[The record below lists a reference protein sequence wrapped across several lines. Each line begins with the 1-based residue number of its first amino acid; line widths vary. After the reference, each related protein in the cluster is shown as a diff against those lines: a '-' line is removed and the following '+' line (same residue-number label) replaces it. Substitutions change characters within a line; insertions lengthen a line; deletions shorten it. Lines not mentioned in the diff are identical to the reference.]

1 MTLPSTIGRSGQ
13 PPEFQA
19 IFESI
24 PGLYLVLSPDFRIVA
39 VSDAYLQATMTQ
51 RGQII
56 GRGLFDVFPDNP
68 DDPAASGTSNLRAS
82 LERVLTSGQP
92 DAMAVQKY
100 DIKRPANQGGGFE
113 ERYWSPV
120 NSPVV
125 GTDGKVLYI
134 IHRVEDVTDFLRL
147 RRQQTAQ
154 EQITEDLR
162 TRASEMEVEVFQRAQ
177 ELQRANSKLR
187 AANEE
192 LAKLYQ
198 KTQELDRAKTRFFD
212 NISHELRTPLTLIL
226 SPIRHRLRDAPDS
239 DQIGP
244 HVRQELESVER
255 NAGFLLRRVNDLL
268 DLASV
273 DAGKS
278 ALNYASVDLS
288 ELARSVLSFFE
299 LAAAARGV
307 KCELDAPPTS
317 PIEADPDK
325 LQRVLLN
332 LLSNAFKFTPDRGI
346 VRISISRRDE
356 GLNLRVEDS
365 GPGIPPDKRE
375 LVFERFRKLDADTT
389 SRASG
394 TGLGLSIVK
403 EFVELHG
410 GSSSVQESSLGGAA
424 FHIALPA
431 QAPAGTKVASAPRHD
446 DALTRQAVEEVW
458 PVVQPLDLPSAAG
471 PEAPLVLLVEDH
483 PEMRRILSTMLSP
496 LYRVASA
503 VDGQDGL
510 NKALTIRP
518 DLIISD
524 IMMPTMSGDDLF
536 HRLRSHPALQAVPV
550 MFLTASHDRELRT
563 RLLEAGANEFIEKPF
578 SPREVLARV
587 RKLIEAR
594 RTAQERF
601 RHIVESSPGAII
613 GIDQDHHVALV
624 NAQAERLFGISRS
637 AALGASIFDLF
648 PTAAHK
654 QIRTIIKQAAPA
666 PTPPITWELTARHSV
681 NGQFPVDIHASRLN
695 TEDGILTIAFV
706 SDITERK
713 RAERR
718 QRLMMDE
725 LDHRVR
731 NNLAVVLALSSQTMQ
746 QSSTLQDFEVA
757 FKGRIA
763 ALARL
768 HSTLAQSRWEGTH
781 VHELVMLALEG
792 YVAQN
797 SHRISIDG
805 PDLIVPG
812 RHGQSLCLALHELT
826 TNAVKYGA
834 LSTTSGRVAVNW
846 TIEPSHTGG
855 RSLTLSWKEFDGP
868 KVTTPTRKSFGRTLI
883 EESLPYELRAKSILS
898 FLPDGV
904 SCTIV
909 APLPNP
915 GEPEEFSCAG

>member
-1 MTLPSTIGRSGQ
+1 MTLPSAIGRSKQ

-24 PGLYLVLSPDFRIVA
+24 PGLYLVLAPDFRIVA

-56 GRGLFDVFPDNP
+56 GRGLFEVFPDNP
-68 DDPAASGTSNLRAS
+68 DDPTASGTSNLRAS
-82 LERVLTSGQP
+82 LERVLASGQP

-100 DIKRPANQGGGFE
+100 DIKRPVAQGGGFE
-113 ERYWSPV
+113 ERFWSPV

-125 GTDGKVLYI
+125 GTDGKVMYI

-187 AANEE
+187 AANDE
-192 LAKLYQ
+192 LATLYQ
-198 KTQELDRAKTRFFD
+198 RTQELDRAKTRFFD

-226 SPIRHRLRDAPDS
+226 SPVRHRLRDAPDS
-239 DQIGP
+239 DQLSP
-244 HVRQELESVER
+244 RVRQELESVER

-273 DAGKS
+273 DAGQS
-278 ALNYASVDLS
+278 SISYSTVDLS
-288 ELARSVLSFFE
+288 SLARSVLSFFE
-299 LAAAARGV
+299 QASATRSV
-307 KCELDAPPTS
+307 TCELLAPPACV
-317 PIEADPDK
+317 IEADADK

-332 LLSNAFKFTPDRGI
+332 LLSNAFKFTPNQGRVRVGISLRGDM
-346 VRISISRRDE
+346 VT
-356 GLNLRVEDS
+356 LRVEDS
-365 GPGIPPDKRE
+365 GPGIPVGKRE
-375 LVFERFRKLDADTT
+375 LIFERFRKLDADAANRTP
-389 SRASG
+389 G

-403 EFVELHG
+403 EFVDLHMG
-410 GSSSVQESSLGGAA
+410 RANVEESTLGGAA
-424 FHIALPA
+424 FQITLPIHAPPGTLIAARRNP
-431 QAPAGTKVASAPRHD
+431 D
-446 DALTRQAVEEVW
+446 DALTRQTVEEVW
-458 PVVQPLDLPSAAG
+458 PVVQPLDMSSEAG
-471 PEAPLVLLVEDH
+471 LEAPLVLLVEDH

-496 LYRVASA
+496 SYRVLTAT
-503 VDGQDGL
+503 DGQDGL
-510 NKALTIRP
+510 NQALTARP

-536 HRLRSHPALQAVPV
+536 HRLRSHPSLQAVPV

-578 SPREVLARV
+578 SPREVLARI
-587 RKLIEAR
+587 RRLIEAR

-601 RHIVESSPGAII
+601 RHIVESSPGAMI
-613 GIDQDHHVALV
+613 GIDQDYCVTLV
-624 NAQAERLFGISRS
+624 NAQTERLFGISRS
-637 AALGASIFDLF
+637 AALGSSIFDLF

-654 QIRTIIKQAAPA
+654 QVRTIIQQAAPA
-666 PTPPITWELTARHSV
+666 PAPPTTWELNARHS
-681 NGQFPVDIHASRLN
+681 GKGPFPVDIHASRLN
-695 TEDGILTIAFV
+695 TEDGIMTIAFV

-792 YVAQN
+792 YVAEN
-797 SHRISIDG
+797 SPRISIEG

-834 LSTTSGRVAVNW
+834 LSTTNGRVAVNW
-846 TIEPSHTGG
+846 TIEPLQTGG
-855 RSLTLSWKEFDGP
+855 RSLTLSWKEFNGP
-868 KVTTPTRKSFGRTLI
+868 KVMTPTRRSFGRMLI
-883 EESLPYELRAKSILS
+883 EESLPYELRAKSTLS

-915 GEPEEFSCAG
+915 GEPEEFSFAC